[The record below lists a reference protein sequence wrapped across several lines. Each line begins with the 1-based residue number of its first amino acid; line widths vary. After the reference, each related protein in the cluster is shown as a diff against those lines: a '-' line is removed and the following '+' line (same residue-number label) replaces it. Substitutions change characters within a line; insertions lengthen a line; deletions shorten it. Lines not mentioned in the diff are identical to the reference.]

1 MKSAVERARIEAQG
15 PSTTLAMPTPS
26 GCAVV
31 PPGMGM
37 LNIMI
42 TNENAAKT
50 EISGTWRVNSS
61 LRVLR
66 SATYQK
72 GAAAP
77 ERAA

>member
-1 MKSAVERARIEAQG
+1 M
-15 PSTTLAMPTPS
+15 LAMLTPS

-31 PPGMGM
+31 PPGIGM

-50 EISGTWRVNSS
+50 EISGTRRVIRS

-66 SATYQK
+66 RATYQN
-72 GAAAP
+72 GTAP
-77 ERAA
+77 P